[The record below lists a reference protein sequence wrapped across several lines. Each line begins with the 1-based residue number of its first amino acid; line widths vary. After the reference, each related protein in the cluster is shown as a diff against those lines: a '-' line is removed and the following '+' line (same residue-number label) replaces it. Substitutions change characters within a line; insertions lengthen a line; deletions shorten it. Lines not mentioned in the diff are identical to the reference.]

1 MMDTT
6 VSNHQGRARGLYDEQ
21 LQRQKQEKLLF
32 RQSGSPPPASRA
44 VVPVKD
50 DESPL

>member
-6 VSNHQGRARGLYDEQ
+6 LSNHQGRARGLYDEQ

-32 RQSGSPPPASRA
+32 RQSGGAASRA

>member
-32 RQSGSPPPASRA
+32 RQSVSARSRA
-44 VVPVKD
+44 VVLVKD
-50 DESPL
+50 DEPSL